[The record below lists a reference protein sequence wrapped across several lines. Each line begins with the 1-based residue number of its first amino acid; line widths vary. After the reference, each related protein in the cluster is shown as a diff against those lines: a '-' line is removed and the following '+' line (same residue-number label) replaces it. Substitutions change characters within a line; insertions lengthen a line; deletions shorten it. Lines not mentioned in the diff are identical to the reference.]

1 MGPSRS
7 RPEVGD
13 VERLPGRRARGGD
26 GMCGCECGC
35 KCECECECGCECGLD
50 DFSRQVAVSIGIGS
64 SVSTRPT
71 PLGVSANAVNEL
83 AELLNAACPSI
94 VIRCGCRGYAYPI
107 YDDELMVSY
116 SHTGCLSRTH
126 SQIPRFS
133 PSDLDN
139 ADWQN
144 DSFAPP
150 LPSPVARR
158 CSGSI
163 ERRVNSL

>member
-1 MGPSRS
+1 MCQSRS
-7 RPEVGD
+7 ESEAGD
-13 VERLPGRRARGGD
+13 VEHLPGRRLRGGD

-35 KCECECECGCECGLD
+35 KCECGCGCECGLD
-50 DFSRQVAVSIGIGS
+50 DLSRQVAVSIGIS
-64 SVSTRPT
+64 TSVSTRPT
-71 PLGVSANAVNEL
+71 PLGVSVNAVNEL
-83 AELLNAACPSI
+83 AELLNTAYPSI
-94 VIRCGCRGYAYPI
+94 VIRCGCCGYVYPI
-107 YDDELMVSY
+107 YGDELIVSY

-144 DSFAPP
+144 DSFTPL
-150 LPSPVARR
+150 LPSSVARR
-158 CSGSI
+158 CSRSI

>member
-1 MGPSRS
+1 MLSISLGD
-7 RPEVGD
+7 ECAEGTGCVGTSVGASVSVSVGVSVD
-13 VERLPGRRARGGD
+13 WMTCPGRLLCR
-26 GMCGCECGC
+26 
-35 KCECECECGCECGLD
+35 
-50 DFSRQVAVSIGIGS
+50 ST
-64 SVSTRPT
+64 SVSTRST
-71 PLGVSANAVNEL
+71 PLGVSVNAVNEL

-94 VIRCGCRGYAYPI
+94 VIRCGCCGYVYPI
-107 YDDELMVSY
+107 YGDELIVSY

-158 CSGSI
+158 CSRSI